1 MDRSRLFLDQFL
13 GGELPSEFIYTPV
26 ERGPELA
33 GDTGATFLRAG
44 GGGMSLGDLR
54 RRLRQAEAMKDARIR
69 GQEMRLQ
76 MRLLDDENYDYY
88 GY

>member
-13 GGELPSEFIYTPV
+13 GGEAPSEFIYTPV
-26 ERGPELA
+26 ERGPDLA
-33 GDTGATFLRAG
+33 GDTGASFLRAG
-44 GGGMSLGDLR
+44 SGGMSLGDLR
-54 RRLRQAEAMKDARIR
+54 RRLRQAAEMKDARIR